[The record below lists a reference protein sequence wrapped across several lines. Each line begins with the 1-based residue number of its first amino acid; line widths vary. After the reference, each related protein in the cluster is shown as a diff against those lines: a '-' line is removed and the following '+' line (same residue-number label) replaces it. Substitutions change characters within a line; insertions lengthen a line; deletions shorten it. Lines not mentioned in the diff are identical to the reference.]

1 MLKYW
6 SNAFMTTG
14 SAMLATAIFAGQNW
28 QYGVLIGSLLVVGG
42 AILNGLSIPTKK
54 GKQYECLYCYRN
66 WWCNCLLYLNY
77 PLQAWIY

>member
-54 GKQYECLYCYRN
+54 RK
-66 WWCNCLLYLNY
+66 
-77 PLQAWIY
+77 